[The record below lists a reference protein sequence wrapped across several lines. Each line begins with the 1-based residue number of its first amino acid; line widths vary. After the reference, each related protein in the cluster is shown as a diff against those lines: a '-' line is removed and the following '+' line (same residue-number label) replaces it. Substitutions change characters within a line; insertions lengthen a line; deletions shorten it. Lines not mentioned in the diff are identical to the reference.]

1 MTGTAVVA
9 PPRESTTLP
18 TGVDAPRARG
28 IGAWLRRPLVAGV
41 LLLLVYATM
50 SFALN
55 DPRGTLGTDTGGKL
69 ATLHMMEGNGG
80 LNPNLGYWAQ
90 RYDPNGVLQPLHY
103 TYRVDEKWVNVTTLP
118 MIDVAY
124 PLYRLGGDRAV
135 LLLPMLG
142 AVAAALG
149 AAALMRRLAGGDG
162 MIAFWIVGLATPLAI
177 YALDFWEHALGLALM
192 LWAVVL
198 VYDVMERNA
207 GWRGA
212 LGAGA
217 LFGLAATMRTESLVY
232 FVATVGLACLVM
244 LVRDRNLVRP
254 VVTGLCASFSLFV
267 LLVANRLLEQFELG
281 TDLRATR
288 ISGTATGSGSRGSV
302 RIHEAFTTSVGLG
315 LSGMR
320 SSSAWIIG
328 GAIVALLA
336 GGAWLLRSE
345 ERVRV
350 AAGGVLLAVAALVY
364 LDRFSEGWGFVPGLL
379 TASPLAAVGIVLAW
393 RMPGLRWMAAVA
405 VVALPIAWA
414 SQYSGGADPQW
425 GARYV
430 LLSGALL
437 AIAGIV
443 VLHGHTRA
451 LVGVVAVAVL
461 VTAGGL
467 VWLSVRSHT
476 IADGMETILARHD
489 EMLISR
495 QPHMLRE
502 VGAFYDL
509 DRKWL
514 TATTDSHLA
523 DAVAIARESGVK
535 EFALIG
541 GADQPAPAQLGGYRR
556 GSRQLV
562 PFLRPDV
569 KLGVVTYRLS

>member
-1 MTGTAVVA
+1 VTGTAVVA

-198 VYDVMERNA
+198 VYDVMERKA

-254 VVTGLCASFSLFV
+254 MVTGLCASFSLFV

>member
-1 MTGTAVVA
+1 VTGTAVVA

-69 ATLHMMEGNGG
+69 ATLHMMERNGG

-90 RYDPNGVLQPLHY
+90 RYDPNGLLQPLHY

-254 VVTGLCASFSLFV
+254 MVTGLCASFSLFV

-288 ISGTATGSGSRGSV
+288 ISGTATGSGTGGSV

-315 LSGMR
+315 LSGIR

-350 AAGGVLLAVAALVY
+350 VAGGVLLAVAALVY